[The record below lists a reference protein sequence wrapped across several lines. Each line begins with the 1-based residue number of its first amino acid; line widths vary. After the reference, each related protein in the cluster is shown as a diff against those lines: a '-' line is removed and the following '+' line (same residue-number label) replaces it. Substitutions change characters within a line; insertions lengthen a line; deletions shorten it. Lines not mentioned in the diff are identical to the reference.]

1 MGTTIPLSNGRR
13 ALAAFLEYSRKI
25 PTIPV
30 NRPINVAALAR
41 TRSQSVSSVSWT
53 AIFIRAYG
61 IVSARFSELRRAWV
75 SWPYPYLYEHPH
87 SACAVA
93 VERDWEGEKVVLKG
107 LIRAPESATLAEI
120 HNHLRDFQTADV
132 WSVSG
137 FRSTLRFGSL
147 PTWLQRLVLWR
158 KLDTSGAR
166 RVKYFG
172 TFGMSNYGML
182 GAESLHPLGPQTTVM
197 TLSPIRPN
205 GDLNVKI
212 VYDHR
217 VLDGSF
223 VARCLAHLNEVLQDA
238 IPAEI
243 RDGIHSAA

>member
-13 ALAAFLEYSRKI
+13 AIAAFLEYSRQI

-30 NRPINVAALAR
+30 NLRINVKSLAQA
-41 TRSQSVSSVSWT
+41 RSESDSSVSWT

-61 IVSARFSELRRAWV
+61 IVSAQFPELRRSWI

-87 SACAVA
+87 STCAVA
-93 VERDWEGEKVVLKG
+93 VERDWDGEKVVLKG
-107 LIRAPESATLAEI
+107 LIRAPESATLAKI
-120 HNHLRDFQTADV
+120 HNSLRHFQTAAV
-132 WSVSG
+132 RSVSD

-147 PTWLQRLVLWR
+147 PRWLQRLVLWN
-158 KLDTSGAR
+158 KLDTSGVR

-205 GDLNVKI
+205 GDMNVKL

-223 VARCLAHLNEVLQDA
+223 VARCLARLNEVLQDA

-243 RDGIHSAA
+243 QKDIRLVA